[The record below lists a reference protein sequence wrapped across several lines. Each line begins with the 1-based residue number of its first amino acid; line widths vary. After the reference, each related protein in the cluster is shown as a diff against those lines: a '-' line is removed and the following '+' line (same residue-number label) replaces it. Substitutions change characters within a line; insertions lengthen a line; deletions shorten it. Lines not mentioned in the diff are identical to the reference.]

1 MSGSTSTVWSFPLTL
16 RVNFWAMSACPPGDG
31 AGLPAGWNPGAD
43 ARTRGLRPAGT
54 LIQAAVDWNGC
65 NDEILDEIWG
75 ADRPPLKGLVGQ
87 QSNQFSSPLPL
98 AGEGQGGGTST
109 AQTRYD
115 SPLPN
120 PPPQA
125 GEGAKKPIDHGRV
138 PAGAARRRPNVS
150 ARHSA
155 ADTDVRECAGRL
167 DLRLDALPC
176 LPFLTQG
183 VGAEGGG
190 DALGSQLHRGL
201 RT

>member
-31 AGLPAGWNPGAD
+31 AGLPAGWNPGAA

-65 NDEILDEIWG
+65 NDEILDEILG

-87 QSNQFSSPLPL
+87 QSNQFRPLSRL
-98 AGEGQGGGTST
+98 RG
-109 AQTRYD
+109 RVR
-115 SPLPN
+115 
-120 PPPQA
+120 
-125 GEGAKKPIDHGRV
+125 EGALLRHRLVTRAPSPTLPRKREREQKKPIDHGRV

-167 DLRLDALPC
+167 EWRLDALPC